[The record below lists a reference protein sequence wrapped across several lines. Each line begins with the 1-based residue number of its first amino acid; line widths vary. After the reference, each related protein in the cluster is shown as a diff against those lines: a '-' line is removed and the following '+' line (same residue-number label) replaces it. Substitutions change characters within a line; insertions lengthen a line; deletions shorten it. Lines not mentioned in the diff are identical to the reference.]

1 VCVKRDP
8 NARNRTEL
16 STTASVRSSSFV
28 LKNQHSGDK
37 TKGNARD
44 ACVYMCAHW
53 TQWDALLSP
62 FIRRSPARPCFLFFL
77 PFFFFLVSRTALR
90 FRVRMTKLSKNDAS
104 VYTPILLVPQA
115 KRTIF
120 DQCISIKE
128 KKLSTQE
135 KNKFIRKRS
144 LFKKFNC

>member
-1 VCVKRDP
+1 
-8 NARNRTEL
+8 
-16 STTASVRSSSFV
+16 
-28 LKNQHSGDK
+28 
-37 TKGNARD
+37 
-44 ACVYMCAHW
+44 
-53 TQWDALLSP
+53 
-62 FIRRSPARPCFLFFL
+62 
-77 PFFFFLVSRTALR
+77 
-90 FRVRMTKLSKNDAS
+90 MTKLSKNDAS

-135 KNKFIRKRS
+135 KSKFIRKRS

>member
-1 VCVKRDP
+1 VRVKRDP

-44 ACVYMCAHW
+44 ACVCMCAHW

-62 FIRRSPARPCFLFFL
+62 FIRRSLAHVFFFSSPFSSFLF
-77 PFFFFLVSRTALR
+77 LV
-90 FRVRMTKLSKNDAS
+90 
-104 VYTPILLVPQA
+104 LL
-115 KRTIF
+115 F
-120 DQCISIKE
+120 DSGFAWQ
-128 KKLSTQE
+128 
-135 KNKFIRKRS
+135 N
-144 LFKKFNC
+144 